1 MIIGNSVYIELDEMN
16 LQLELDTCNT
26 NTFSIENGKFY
37 LIVEV

>member
-1 MIIGNSVYIELDEMN
+1 MVVGNSVYIELDEMD
-16 LQLELDTCNT
+16 LQLAMDTYKN